1 MERLRLRRYIRTQRS
16 RLCQRMTFPTWLMI
30 NYAQKGMTQMGT
42 IFILRYSVWMTME
55 IALVCDLLVFYKP
68 ATNMLQICYKPATNL
83 LETCY
88 KPATVLGDPWSQR
101 NGERALWMGGR
112 VWLLL
117 SDIRGPGIYKPDPA
131 GEYTKRNLGETVY
144 SFHKSFLDCNFWSR
158 RLTAKSRVK

>member
-1 MERLRLRRYIRTQRS
+1 
-16 RLCQRMTFPTWLMI
+16 
-30 NYAQKGMTQMGT
+30 
-42 IFILRYSVWMTME
+42 MTME

-112 VWLLL
+112 V
-117 SDIRGPGIYKPDPA
+117 
-131 GEYTKRNLGETVY
+131 
-144 SFHKSFLDCNFWSR
+144 
-158 RLTAKSRVK
+158 